1 MSSMNPAQQRAL
13 EVAAKKAELAAAVR
27 AKNNLQA
34 REHLLRIQVALS
46 KRPSISNSYGDLPT
60 TSSVTPIRF

>member
-46 KRPSISNSYGDLPT
+46 KRPIQSNNYGNLSTSTFIPT
-60 TSSVTPIRF
+60 TGF